1 MRLRVIILTIGL
13 MSGFT
18 ILVST
23 PAPIVVRAQ
32 PQASK
37 TPFVSNP
44 PTKTPIPDNP
54 PTKSSDLTNLPT
66 AAPTAPRLP
75 TQTSTSTSTPPVPT
89 QPPTLTS
96 VPTQPPTLTSVPTLR
111 PNNTPVSSVSV
122 SAPSIGL
129 ITTTTSISAALPA
142 VASNTEVPPRLPN
155 DSGNNPPSLASES
168 APVPP
173 IVTQALN
180 ASGFI
185 LGLGV
190 LGVFIWLGLTQLSR
204 SIIAEVRGVSLA
216 NLRIQ
221 HEAERVA
228 RRDKV
233 VFRLDADV
241 LTLLDQAILDATGET
256 VHVRLMANKLLL
268 APPMAAV
275 TDEINIHY
283 IFSPVPPDQMRS
295 LRRHHPL
302 AQFIFG
308 RTGSVTAYPLDAL
321 NSTPFIADD
330 LCAAFT
336 YLMTR
341 FQTPRRPL
349 PRTDRWYVYVA
360 QPQRSRWPRLFASH
374 AGHHTGQTKPL
385 APLKA
390 VSDRLRLGTQITAT
404 QSKTDKTIEEK
415 E

>member
-1 MRLRVIILTIGL
+1 MRLGVIIVMGL
-13 MSGFT
+13 ITGFT
-18 ILVST
+18 ALLST
-23 PAPIVVRAQ
+23 PAHQHQLVQAQ
-32 PQASK
+32 AQASK

-54 PTKSSDLTNLPT
+54 PTKSPDPTNIPT
-66 AAPTAPRLP
+66 AASTATPLPSRTSTPTA
-75 TQTSTSTSTPPVPT
+75 TPPVPT
-89 QPPTLTS
+89 QQPTLTIM
-96 VPTQPPTLTSVPTLR
+96 PTLR
-111 PNNTPVSSVSV
+111 PTNTPASSVSV
-122 SAPSIGL
+122 SAPSIGS
-129 ITTTTSISAALPA
+129 ITTTISLSAVLPA
-142 VASNTEVPPRLPN
+142 AAANTVLSPGLPN
-155 DSGNNPPSLASES
+155 DPGNDPQSSVRES

-180 ASGFI
+180 ASGTI

-190 LGVFIWLGLTQLSR
+190 LGACIWLGLAQLGR
-204 SIIAEVRGVSLA
+204 SIITEVRGVSLA

-233 VFRLDADV
+233 VFRLDGDV
-241 LTLLDQAILDATGET
+241 LTLLDQAILDATGEN
-256 VHVRLMANKLLL
+256 VHVRLIANKLLL

-275 TDEINIHY
+275 TDELNVHY
-283 IFSPVPPDQMRS
+283 IFSPVPPDQMRA
-295 LRRHHPL
+295 LRRHHQL

-330 LCAAFT
+330 LCAAFA

-349 PRTDRWYVYVA
+349 PRTDRWYIYVA
-360 QPQRSRWPRLFASH
+360 QPQRSRWPRLLVSH
-374 AGHHTGQTKPL
+374 AGRHAGQTKPL
-385 APLKA
+385 APLQA
-390 VSDRLRLGTQITAT
+390 VSDRLRLGTQTTAT
-404 QSKTDKTIEEK
+404 DKKTNKTIEEK